1 VKTNLPPVLY
11 SLSFP
16 HHGKYTAYHHL
27 VDFLKYE
34 CKSITIPN
42 RLGLLHKSQRLYSLW
57 LKLNEYRLLPYF
69 FSEPLRCIHYIYP
82 ENTLFKGVHWSK
94 QAALVLTWHQPFSF
108 FEDMPVAAKE
118 KVREAFRVATSVVF
132 LSNDSARQY
141 ASAFTL
147 RNHRII
153 LHGVDTE
160 FFRPPAAPSEKNITS
175 IITVGNWLRDPKC
188 WAKTTELLLTKYQDI
203 EVTVLCGSEGAK
215 RYIAELAIR
224 DPRIN
229 FVRNLSDTELRKFY
243 HGADLAFLPLVDA
256 TANNALVECMAS
268 GVPCVVTDL
277 PATREYAADTALF
290 FDNSD
295 VQGAAL
301 AIGTLID
308 QPAMRAALSIASRT
322 RAESLL
328 SWSLIAN
335 EHRALYEEALSIKGG
350 S

>member
-27 VDFLKYE
+27 VDFLKHE

-42 RLGLLHKSQRLYSLW
+42 SLNLLHRSQRLHLLW
-57 LKLNEYRLLPYF
+57 LKLNEYRLLPHF
-69 FSEPLRCIHYIYP
+69 FSKPLSCIHYIYP
-82 ENTLFKGVHWSK
+82 ENTLFKGIDWSK
-94 QAALVLTWHQPFSF
+94 KTALVLTWHQPFSF
-108 FEDMPVAAKE
+108 YEGMPVAAKE
-118 KVREAFRVATSVVF
+118 KMREAFEAATSVVF

-141 ASAFTL
+141 ANAFRL
-147 RNHRII
+147 KNYRII
-153 LHGVDTE
+153 LHGVDTK
-160 FFRPPAAPSEKNITS
+160 FFRPPAAPSEKKGAT
-175 IITVGNWLRDPKC
+175 IITVGSWLRDPKC
-188 WAKTTELLLTKYQDI
+188 WAKTIELLLTKYQDL
-203 EVTVLCGSEGAK
+203 EVAVLCSSQGL
-215 RYIAELAIR
+215 RQYTAELSIR
-224 DPRIN
+224 DARIT
-229 FVRNLSDTELRKFY
+229 FLGNLSDTELRKFY
-243 HGADLAFLPLVDA
+243 QGADLAFLPLVDA

-290 FDNSD
+290 FDNHD

-308 QPAMRAALSIASRT
+308 QPAKRAALSIASRT

-328 SWSLIAN
+328 SWSWIA
-335 EHRALYEEALSIKGG
+335 
-350 S
+350 